1 MPEPK
6 PKPQGLF
13 VFVPAYDEGQT
24 FGKVLSDL
32 VELKNE
38 GLVNGILA
46 VDDGSKDRT
55 GEIADS
61 FKARGVEVIHFKK
74 NAGKAMAFYR
84 AVRWAH
90 ERNAE
95 FFGMFDADLKGISRE
110 QIEEMMRGFGRS
122 SFAMKE
128 WNRKNPERR
137 IRTEMVLGQAHSE
150 GLLDISGAPL
160 LSGQRII
167 RMSALKPLLIGNK
180 NWLNQIA
187 GINKTKNLGKVHF
200 EYKRRGYGLEEALN
214 SLVGQVLSHGRLNQ
228 DPNTKL
234 WLPLS
239 VQITNAY
246 FLAGKG
252 ITARGADRLRQNRI
266 TPEIMAVGDLQ
277 DKRDTEAGYRKSLR
291 IEARAMRKPSPVK
304 PK

>member
-1 MPEPK
+1 MPEGK
-6 PKPQGLF
+6 SKPQGLF

-24 FGKVLSDL
+24 LGKVLSDL
-32 VELKNE
+32 VELKKQ
-38 GLVNGILA
+38 GLVQGICV
-46 VDDGSKDRT
+46 VDDCSRDRT

-61 FKARGVEVIHFKK
+61 FKAQGVEVIHFKK

-84 AVRWAH
+84 AAQWAK

-122 SFAMKE
+122 GFALKE
-128 WNRKNPERR
+128 WNRKNPERQV
-137 IRTEMVLGQAHSE
+137 RTEMVIGQAHSE
-150 GLLDISGAPL
+150 GLLDISGMSL

-180 NWLNQIA
+180 NWLDQIV
-187 GINKTKNLGKVHF
+187 GVKKTKNLGTAHI
-200 EYKRRGYGLEEALN
+200 EYERRGYGIEEVLN
-214 SLVGQVLSHGRLNQ
+214 SLVGQALSHGHAVQ
-228 DPNTKL
+228 DPNTGQ
-234 WLPLS
+234 WFPLN

-252 ITARGADRLRQNRI
+252 IHARGIDRVRQNRLI
-266 TPEIMAVGDLQ
+266 PEIMAAGRLQ
-277 DKRDTEAGYRKSLR
+277 DKRDGEASCRKSR
-291 IEARAMRKPSPVK
+291 KIERRAMRHQPARPR
-304 PK
+304 